1 MRIMGSDPIVNPVAN
16 NLAQRR
22 VAAACRWFAI
32 LANQAERK
40 REPRGA
46 EEVRYDRE

>member
-22 VAAACRWFAI
+22 
-32 LANQAERK
+32 
-40 REPRGA
+40 RGA